1 MSLPARRSFV
11 MVSSFGPSSFLIP
24 SHAIRREAKVSFSVF
39 FLKMSLFSENP
50 LSTQDWPWGNN
61 FQYLE
66 YTLASHQCAQRGR
79 HQVLVLLNSRQQ
91 ILLCGTSASSIKAL
105 YCWRIISKQLGNST
119 FLDISC
125 CSRLNHFETAE
136 SEFWAMYLG
145 SRQVSCLTI
154 AYCKVQRSNSLFL
167 NFCNRTIRSFLN
179 SNTWRGLAF
188 FFASASCTII
198 LQAKPTSIS
207 IGDKVF
213 SLLRTSIL
221 ESLAAAL
228 ASSRTVFLIILL
240 KSVQKIV
247 NFVKVL
253 FTWCITSLCKH

>member
-1 MSLPARRSFV
+1 MPSDGKLRSHSPYFSLRCLYFQRT
-11 MVSSFGPSSFLIP
+11 
-24 SHAIRREAKVSFSVF
+24 
-39 FLKMSLFSENP
+39 LFRHRTDHGETISNI
-50 LSTQDWPWGNN
+50 WN
-61 FQYLE
+61 
-66 YTLASHQCAQRGR
+66 TLASHQCAQRGR

-125 CSRLNHFETAE
+125 CSRLNYFETAE

-145 SRQVSCLTI
+145 SSQVSCLTI
-154 AYCKVQRSNSLFL
+154 AYCKLQRSNSLFL

-198 LQAKPTSIS
+198 LQAKPTSTS

-228 ASSRTVFLIILL
+228 ASSRTVF
-240 KSVQKIV
+240 
-247 NFVKVL
+247 
-253 FTWCITSLCKH
+253 

>member
-11 MVSSFGPSSFLIP
+11 MVSSTGPSSWYHRMP
-24 SHAIRREAKVSFSVF
+24 SDGKLRSHSPYFS
-39 FLKMSLFSENP
+39 LRCLYCQRTLFRHRTDHGETISNI
-50 LSTQDWPWGNN
+50 WN
-61 FQYLE
+61 
-66 YTLASHQCAQRGR
+66 TLASHQCAQRGR
-79 HQVLVLLNSRQQ
+79 HQVLVLLNCRQQ

-125 CSRLNHFETAE
+125 CSRLNHFETAD
-136 SEFWAMYLG
+136 SGFLAMYLG
-145 SRQVSCLTI
+145 SRQVSSCLTI
-154 AYCKVQRSNSLFL
+154 AYCKVQRSKSSFL

-198 LQAKPTSIS
+198 LQAKPTSTLID
-207 IGDKVF
+207 DKLF

-228 ASSRTVFLIILL
+228 ASSRTTPWQW
-240 KSVQKIV
+240 KG
-247 NFVKVL
+247 
-253 FTWCITSLCKH
+253 